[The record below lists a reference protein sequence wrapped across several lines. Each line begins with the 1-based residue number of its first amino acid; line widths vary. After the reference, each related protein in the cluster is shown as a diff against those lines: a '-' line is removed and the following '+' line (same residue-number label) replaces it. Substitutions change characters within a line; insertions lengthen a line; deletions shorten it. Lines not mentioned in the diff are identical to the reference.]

1 MFFVPCRNRL
11 TRHLNIFFA
20 STFSL
25 TQICIIHKQY
35 MHMCT
40 PTFIN
45 ILRFRPQNICEGG
58 HYLRFTPHALPCSH
72 SHTPTASCP
81 TSTSD
86 TRKVAVEASSRRLP
100 SRFVLRRKQGKT
112 RAHTQRV
119 LGFSLLPL
127 RNLSKHAGVQTIQSR
142 AKETR
147 QTGPGVMLSQQRM
160 SDLKGKRG
168 FVGNLHTRGCES
180 YRGRSWAAGSH
191 SLGSKWNIISLLDG
205 LLSLFFSA

>member
-1 MFFVPCRNRL
+1 MKVAITSDLHR
-11 TRHLNIFFA
+11 T
-20 STFSL
+20 
-25 TQICIIHKQY
+25 
-35 MHMCT
+35 
-40 PTFIN
+40 
-45 ILRFRPQNICEGG
+45 
-58 HYLRFTPHALPCSH
+58 HYLVLIRTHRPHHAPPPP
-72 SHTPTASCP
+72 PTHA
-81 TSTSD
+81 
-86 TRKVAVEASSRRLP
+86 KSRSKRRVDVSRLVM
-100 SRFVLRRKQGKT
+100 FCAENKEKHV
-112 RAHTQRV
+112 HTQRV